1 MKRLGIVLAAVLLSA
16 AATATAQDDVAASGD
31 KYVLLSETRTGE
43 MERKLNRA
51 GARGY
56 RFTGTQGRDGNVAA
70 VVMTLD
76 PDGRQYRY
84 ILLATLRVGTMQRE
98 LNEVPHDYRYVGM
111 MEFDSMGRELAVI
124 LEADLVDVAD

>member
-1 MKRLGIVLAAVLLSA
+1 MKRLGIVLTAVLLSA
-16 AATATAQDDVAASGD
+16 AATATAQDNVAASGD
-31 KYVLLSETRTGE
+31 KYVLFSDTSTGE

-51 GARGY
+51 GAGGY
-56 RFTGTQGRDGNVAA
+56 RFIGTQGRDDNGAV

-84 ILLATLRVGTMQRE
+84 ILLAALRVGTMQRE
-98 LNEVPHDYRYVGM
+98 MNEAPHDYRYVGM
-111 MEFDSMGRELAVI
+111 MEFHGMGTEIAVI

>member
-1 MKRLGIVLAAVLLSA
+1 MKRLGIVLTAVLLS
-16 AATATAQDDVAASGD
+16 ATATAQDDVAASGD
-31 KYVLLSETRTGE
+31 KYVLFSETSTGE

-56 RFTGTQGRDGNVAA
+56 RFTGTQGRDDNGAV

-98 LNEVPHDYRYVGM
+98 MNEVPHDYRYVGM
-111 MEFDSMGRELAVI
+111 MEFHGMGTEIAVI